1 MSTFYR
7 LSIAVAL
14 LAIGIAT
21 SHADPRS
28 EIRQWQI
35 RKGLVPNT
43 AASRSPSVRRPVM
56 SRSYAFP
63 APSAAIVST
72 PGRTVYTPAYQGG
85 GHEGH
90 GATPT
95 TAAATGTASS
105 CGGATSDS
113 GGCCH

>member
-1 MSTFYR
+1 MSTFRR

-14 LAIGIAT
+14 LAVGIAT

-43 AASRSPSVRRPVM
+43 TANRAPSVRRPVM

-63 APSAAIVST
+63 ARSAAIVST

-90 GATPT
+90 GATSPT
-95 TAAATGTASS
+95 ATGTVGS
-105 CGGATSDS
+105 CGGATSHS
-113 GGCCH
+113 GCCH